1 MEIKGLKKCLLRGVQ
16 KYIIRMCSFK
26 PGQKEILSR
35 DFHKQKQ
42 VTDILRI
49 NVRKVMLSDRVS
61 CSHGKNWRYIVSYQ
75 EGDEKIIAV
84 FYQDSENRF

>member
-1 MEIKGLKKCLLRGVQ
+1 
-16 KYIIRMCSFK
+16 MCKFK

-49 NVRKVMLSDRVS
+49 NVRKVMLSDRLS